1 MGVVRPNQKEMSQ
14 AENAQ
19 GGEAMYQDK
28 KARSVGQPPYY
39 SDIVMP
45 VYKTMNPRYWEY
57 R

>member
-1 MGVVRPNQKEMSQ
+1 MVRPNQKEMSQ